1 VVFADGAAAVLV
13 PVVTWVWQPLAVPS
27 QPVEA
32 VLVLLL
38 WLPAGAVA
46 VPVTCPVQ
54 PASGHESWELLCVLA
69 ADPGSGVAFWPAPLF
84 IPLTALV
91 VAWALLA
98 TPHPEEPP
106 VQVVLVCDA
115 AGAPPEIPG
124 VSLSPVV
131 AAVQPRPPQFVD
143 AEDCDIVTGAFVT
156 GCAAWSAAWVAVCCA
171 CCAVVTAWV
180 AACCCWAVAPG
191 CAAIRAAWSAACWAW
206 LARRAA
212 CWAAACWFTA
222 IVSATT
228 WPDPAVELVD
238 AWQPLCELVQ
248 LPVEL
253 EPPGGGPRAPA
264 PPFNEFGL
272 SLPVA
277 ELRTDPAQLPPPPEQ
292 SSAADDADQLE
303 APGTVGATFAPAPGD
318 PAGGVAGCC

>member
-1 VVFADGAAAVLV
+1 MVFADGAAAVLV

-32 VLVLLL
+32 VLVLLS
-38 WLPAGAVA
+38 LPAGAVA

-98 TPHPEEPP
+98 TPHPDEPP

-124 VSLSPVV
+124 VWLSPVV

-143 AEDCDIVTGAFVT
+143 AEDCDIVTGAFV
-156 GCAAWSAAWVAVCCA
+156 AS
-171 CCAVVTAWV
+171 
-180 AACCCWAVAPG
+180 
-191 CAAIRAAWSAACWAW
+191 
-206 LARRAA
+206 
-212 CWAAACWFTA
+212 WAAACWFTA

-228 WPDPAVELVD
+228 WPDPAVELVE
-238 AWQPLCELVQ
+238 AWQPL
-248 LPVEL
+248 
-253 EPPGGGPRAPA
+253 
-264 PPFNEFGL
+264 
-272 SLPVA
+272 
-277 ELRTDPAQLPPPPEQ
+277 
-292 SSAADDADQLE
+292 
-303 APGTVGATFAPAPGD
+303 
-318 PAGGVAGCC
+318 